1 MNKKNLLFMLAV
13 AIMAMGCNCGS
24 VKQTSAPLKTT
35 NDSVAFYI
43 GYMMGSQLEA
53 SGINEKNL
61 DMNAYVAGFNTAI
74 QGKEMKDDPQQIDM
88 MLRTFSQKAY
98 MEKSEAEIKAGEEFL
113 KENAK
118 KAGVDTLAGGVQYKV
133 IKAGEGAM
141 PTETDVVKVAYSG
154 KLINGKVFDERL
166 GEEAVEFPVNGVIP
180 GWTTALKA
188 MPVGSKWEVVIP
200 ADMGY
205 GPRPNGSIPANSTLV
220 FEMELLDIVKAD
232 STNN

>member
-1 MNKKNLLFMLAV
+1 MLAV
-13 AIMAMGCNCGS
+13 GVMAMGCNSGS
-24 VKQTSAPLKTT
+24 ISQTTAPLKTT
-35 NDSVAFYI
+35 DDSVAFYI

-53 SGINEKNL
+53 SGITNKNL

-74 QGKEMKDDPQQIDM
+74 QGKEMKDDPQKIDM

-98 MEKSEAEIKAGEEFL
+98 MEKSAAETKAGEDFL

-141 PTETDVVKVAYSG
+141 PTEVDVVKVAYTG
-154 KLINGKVFDERL
+154 KLVNGKVFDTRM

-200 ADMGY
+200 SDMAY
-205 GPRPNGSIPANSTLV
+205 GPRGNGAIPGNSVLI

-232 STNN
+232 STSNN